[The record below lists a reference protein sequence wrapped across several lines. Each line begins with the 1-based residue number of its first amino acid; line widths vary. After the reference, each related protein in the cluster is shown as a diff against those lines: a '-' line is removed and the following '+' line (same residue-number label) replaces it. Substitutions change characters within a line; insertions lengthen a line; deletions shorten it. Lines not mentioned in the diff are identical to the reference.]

1 MAKRYGGDYS
11 PDPTSTDVRMDP
23 NSTPFR
29 GAKVDAAGARSNVL
43 FAPAIVVAATSL
55 NKGALALTLGL
66 TSAAAL
72 TLGAWLMRD
81 GLRAAA
87 AYEERRAARRPAIH
101 RKLFSAVIT
110 GLGVAFAAFRNDGQV
125 MAAALYG
132 TCAGVLMI
140 AAFGIDPLR
149 DKGME
154 GIDTHQQDR
163 VARAIDGAEAHLS
176 AMQDAIKRVRIRS
189 LETRVELFCV
199 TARDLFRTVEEDPR
213 DLTSARKYL
222 SVYLQGARD
231 ATVTF
236 ADLYNRTGDDSA
248 KADYLTLLDDL
259 EQNFAARTQK
269 LLIDNRTDLTI
280 EIDVLRDRLAREKQ
294 INN

>member
-29 GAKVDAAGARSNVL
+29 GAKVDAAGARSNIL
-43 FAPAIVVAATSL
+43 FATAIVVAATSL
-55 NKGALALTLGL
+55 NKGALGLTLGL

-87 AYEERRAARRPAIH
+87 AYEERRTARRPAIP

-125 MAAALYG
+125 MAATIYG

-140 AAFGIDPLR
+140 AAFGYRGKSYRFVIN
-149 DKGME
+149 
-154 GIDTHQQDR
+154 
-163 VARAIDGAEAHLS
+163 A
-176 AMQDAIKRVRIRS
+176 
-189 LETRVELFCV
+189 
-199 TARDLFRTVEEDPR
+199 
-213 DLTSARKYL
+213 
-222 SVYLQGARD
+222 
-231 ATVTF
+231 
-236 ADLYNRTGDDSA
+236 RTGQVQGERPYSA
-248 KADYLTLLDDL
+248 WKIAFAVLIGLAIAACVGYL
-259 EQNFAARTQK
+259 AAQQQG
-269 LLIDNRTDLTI
+269 
-280 EIDVLRDRLAREKQ
+280 V
-294 INN
+294 